1 MGNCGQDIKTN
12 KINKNYKR
20 NFQENYMGFCS
31 PFVVNTIMKLSVKII
46 KLIIETISNRKP
58 WRSWRSENLRRRNCV
73 TVEAFSSALIS
84 MFQLCG
90 WLNQKYMLLEWPWSL
105 LFYTKTQVIIIVNIW
120 FTK

>member
-31 PFVVNTIMKLSVKII
+31 TKSFVVNTIMKLSVKII

-58 WRSWRSENLRRRNCV
+58 
-73 TVEAFSSALIS
+73 
-84 MFQLCG
+84 
-90 WLNQKYMLLEWPWSL
+90 
-105 LFYTKTQVIIIVNIW
+105 
-120 FTK
+120 